1 MQATTF
7 WKTVTMDQENLLE
20 KVLEFLRQ
28 HHIRFC
34 VIGGQ
39 AVNAY
44 AEPLVSLDLDIVV
57 AVDSMDE
64 LERLIRAHFVVHRL
78 PHSLDISL
86 PGSALRVQI
95 WMDER
100 YPSFVERAEIREVLG
115 LKLPVAALED
125 VLQGKIWAASDPE
138 RRGSKRQK
146 DLADIAR
153 LIEQYPHLKKL
164 VPPEIL
170 GKLV

>member
-1 MQATTF
+1 
-7 WKTVTMDQENLLE
+7 
-20 KVLEFLRQ
+20 
-28 HHIRFC
+28 
-34 VIGGQ
+34 
-39 AVNAY
+39 
-44 AEPLVSLDLDIVV
+44 V

-64 LERLIRAHFVVHRL
+64 LEQLIRAHFVVHRF
-78 PHSLDISL
+78 PHSLIISL

-95 WMDER
+95 QTDER
-100 YPSFVERAEIREVLG
+100 YQSFVERAEIREVLG

-153 LIEQYPHLKKL
+153 LIEQYPHLKEL
-164 VPPEIL
+164 VPPELL

>member
-1 MQATTF
+1 
-7 WKTVTMDQENLLE
+7 MDQENLLE
-20 KVLEFLRQ
+20 RLFEFLRQ
-28 HHIRFC
+28 HNLRFC

-44 AEPLVSLDLDIVV
+44 AEPLVSLDLDIVA
-57 AVDSMDE
+57 AVDSVDQ
-64 LERLIRAHFVVHRL
+64 LEQLIRTRFVVRRFPQRL
-78 PHSLDISL
+78 SISL

-95 WMDER
+95 QRDER
-100 YPSFVERAEIREVLG
+100 YLSFVERAEIRDVLG

-125 VLQGKIWAASDPE
+125 VFIGKIWAACDPE

-153 LIEQYPHLKKL
+153 LIEQYPYLKEKA
-164 VPPEIL
+164 PPEIL
-170 GKLV
+170 SKLV